1 MSNNCSIDRW
11 RGNRNE
17 IEQYDYGLCLSVA
30 SGILDGILNASKAF
44 GAILGL
50 KFKEARIN
58 IRLLGIDC
66 EWSGFLCESTFFIVE
81 QTGAD

>member
-1 MSNNCSIDRW
+1 MSNNCSVDSG

-17 IEQYDYGLCLSVA
+17 IEQYNYGLCLSVT
-30 SGILDGILNASKAF
+30 SGILDDILNASKAF

-50 KFKEARIN
+50 KFKEARID
-58 IRLLGIDC
+58 IHLFGVDC
-66 EWSGFLCESTFFIVE
+66 KWSGFLCESTFFIVE